1 MLRADNLACARGGCR
16 ILNAIDFTLAAGEV
30 MAVLGNNGAGKSTL
44 LATLTGELKPDAG
57 QVWLGEQPLSSW
69 ADEARA
75 RHLAVLPQQSTL
87 AFPFVVEEVVA
98 MGRLPHDTGWQRDHE
113 IVAQAMQSADT
124 QHLRG
129 RNYLTLSGGER
140 QRVHLAR
147 VLAQVWQQPG
157 ACLLLDEPTASLD
170 LSHQQ
175 VTLGQARD
183 FAAAGGSV
191 LVILHDLN
199 LAARYADRILLLHR
213 GEMAALGQPWEVL
226 QAERIA
232 DVFGVQVQVEQHPQQ
247 DCPLIII

>member
-1 MLRADNLACARGGCR
+1 MLRAENLACTRGGCT
-16 ILNAIDFTLAAGEV
+16 ILSDIDFTLEAGEV
-30 MAVLGNNGAGKSTL
+30 VAVLGNNGAGKSTL
-44 LATLTGELKPDAG
+44 LATLTGELRPGAG
-57 QVWLGEQPLSSW
+57 QVWLGNHTLSSW
-69 ADEARA
+69 ADDQRA

-87 AFPFVVEEVVA
+87 AFPFVAEEVVA

-113 IVAQAMQSADT
+113 IIDEAMQAADIS
-124 QHLRG
+124 HLRG

-170 LSHQQ
+170 LAHQQ

-199 LAARYADRILLLHR
+199 LAARYADRILMLHR
-213 GEMAALGQPWEVL
+213 GQMAALGKPWDVL
-226 QAERIA
+226 QAKQIA
-232 DVFGVQVQVEQHPQQ
+232 DIFGVQVHVERHPQQ

>member
-1 MLRADNLACARGGCR
+1 MLRAENLACARGGCV
-16 ILNAIDFTLAAGEV
+16 ILSEIDFTLAAGEV
-30 MAVLGNNGAGKSTL
+30 VAVLGNNGAGKSTL
-44 LATLTGELKPDAG
+44 LATLTGELSASAG
-57 QVWLGEQPLSSW
+57 QVWLGDQALSGW
-69 ADEARA
+69 ADDERA
-75 RHLAVLPQQSTL
+75 RHLAVLPQHSTL
-87 AFPFVVEEVVA
+87 AFPFVAEEVVA
-98 MGRLPHDTGWQRDHE
+98 MGRLPHGSGWQRDHE
-113 IVAQAMQSADT
+113 IIVEAMQAADIS
-124 QHLRG
+124 HLRG

-170 LSHQQ
+170 LAHQQ

-183 FAAAGGSV
+183 FAASGGSV

-199 LAARYADRILLLHR
+199 LAARYADRIMLLHR
-213 GEMAALGQPWEVL
+213 GQMAALGKPWDVL

-232 DVFGVQVQVEQHPQQ
+232 DIFGVQVQVERHPQQ